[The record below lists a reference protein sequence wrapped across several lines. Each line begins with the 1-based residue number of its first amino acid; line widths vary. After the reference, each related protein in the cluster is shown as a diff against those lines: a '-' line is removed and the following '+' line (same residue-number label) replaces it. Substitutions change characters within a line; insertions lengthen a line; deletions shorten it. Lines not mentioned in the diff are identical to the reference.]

1 MNSVVPN
8 SNFEIAASSDT
19 SWTLI
24 HTNACFDPRQ
34 EMNHWV
40 PAVSGD
46 VVGQE
51 LYNALVNLEKCNADH
66 AAIETEAAYLELFSE
81 HASCTSDREKQNI
94 IMSRLISAEDAMTKA
109 KDWRSF
115 CVRCWE
121 AGLHPVNVPGDGNCL
136 LWSIKV
142 LTEGEFMTPEIDVAN
157 SDHLS
162 FVKSLR
168 SELREAWFHL
178 RGWYVWQ
185 KLFMVFIDDECED
198 DNRDPKAAPMPASD
212 CKTKEP
218 ATPVK
223 KSKRPVPDESPTHKK
238 SYQKVTRPKKIAP
251 GWQQRSDPVF
261 LTAPGNAAREKDDD
275 VPAVPEEEDDGERP
289 LVVRE
294 KTRRRCAK
302 RKKKSNDELKMIAL
316 RKYLAKIGV
325 SYGGW
330 MAAHWQQS
338 KSKKAGSCPDGK
350 YTDLQKKLVLSQA
363 ERPND
368 VTCLAC
374 KTLLSSCNFSEVDAM
389 SFMEDG
395 KTDNVDQDDAQE
407 VEAEEEIADEKDDAQ
422 DEGEERED
430 LSMHALARS
439 VSIYFEAWST
449 EVLVVFSYI

>member
-1 MNSVVPN
+1 MSKAEKPLELPKKVEASDV
-8 SNFEIAASSDT
+8 SNDRSIPSPVRSGVQPVKVSEPKKLDQADTDTEQKQSEPVQKPPVLETTIAAPSLVIKTEKRSRID
-19 SWTLI
+19 
-24 HTNACFDPRQ
+24 NEQ
-34 EMNHWV
+34 EQIPTQERSEISGMNK
-40 PAVSGD
+40 
-46 VVGQE
+46 
-51 LYNALVNLEKCNADH
+51 LEKASQQDRSDKSPGQKQP
-66 AAIETEAAYLELFSE
+66 AQKPLGVTAKAEPPLIKTDPKVKVQIKAEPPLIKTEPKVQIKAEPQIEVPKKQQKRLRPARDPEMELKIVKYGEKIEQMGQYL
-81 HASCTSDREKQNI
+81 
-94 IMSRLISAEDAMTKA
+94 
-109 KDWRSF
+109 
-115 CVRCWE
+115 
-121 AGLHPVNVPGDGNCL
+121 
-136 LWSIKV
+136 
-142 LTEGEFMTPEIDVAN
+142 
-157 SDHLS
+157 
-162 FVKSLR
+162 
-168 SELREAWFHL
+168 SELDLCVLATG
-178 RGWYVWQ
+178 RGV
-185 KLFMVFIDDECED
+185 
-198 DNRDPKAAPMPASD
+198 
-212 CKTKEP
+212 
-218 ATPVK
+218 
-223 KSKRPVPDESPTHKK
+223 
-238 SYQKVTRPKKIAP
+238 
-251 GWQQRSDPVF
+251 
-261 LTAPGNAAREKDDD
+261 KDDD

-449 EVLVVFSYI
+449 ELDWEQPASSPALSTSPVLRASDPPSSTPKMSRASTGGPSQRGQVPEFQLHELSSEP

>member
-1 MNSVVPN
+1 
-8 SNFEIAASSDT
+8 
-19 SWTLI
+19 
-24 HTNACFDPRQ
+24 
-34 EMNHWV
+34 
-40 PAVSGD
+40 
-46 VVGQE
+46 
-51 LYNALVNLEKCNADH
+51 
-66 AAIETEAAYLELFSE
+66 
-81 HASCTSDREKQNI
+81 
-94 IMSRLISAEDAMTKA
+94 
-109 KDWRSF
+109 
-115 CVRCWE
+115 
-121 AGLHPVNVPGDGNCL
+121 
-136 LWSIKV
+136 
-142 LTEGEFMTPEIDVAN
+142 
-157 SDHLS
+157 
-162 FVKSLR
+162 
-168 SELREAWFHL
+168 
-178 RGWYVWQ
+178 
-185 KLFMVFIDDECED
+185 
-198 DNRDPKAAPMPASD
+198 
-212 CKTKEP
+212 
-218 ATPVK
+218 
-223 KSKRPVPDESPTHKK
+223 
-238 SYQKVTRPKKIAP
+238 
-251 GWQQRSDPVF
+251 
-261 LTAPGNAAREKDDD
+261 
-275 VPAVPEEEDDGERP
+275 
-289 LVVRE
+289 
-294 KTRRRCAK
+294 
-302 RKKKSNDELKMIAL
+302 MIAL